1 MVAQQAARSARQTY
15 TVAEMA
21 TLYGIGRAT
30 AYRMAQR
37 DEFPVKRI
45 KLGDRIV
52 FRRTEVWRDLGLT
65 EDPLPPDAWDHLGLT
80 EDPLDP
86 GGAE

>member
-1 MVAQQAARSARQTY
+1 MVAQQAARPARQTY

-52 FRRTEVWRDLGLT
+52 FRKAQVLEDLGLT
-65 EDPLPPDAWDHLGLT
+65 EDPLA
-80 EDPLDP
+80 P